1 MTDLAIVNVGKIVS
15 GDVGSPL
22 VEGDTI
28 VVREG
33 KIHHIGH
40 RDAVDLHG
48 IERVIDAAGAV
59 VCPGLIDS
67 HVHPVVGDFTPR
79 QNTLNWIDSYLH
91 GGVTAMVSAG
101 EVHTPGRPRDA
112 LGTKSL
118 AILAQRAFA
127 SLRPA
132 GVKVLAGSVLLE
144 PGLREEDF
152 AELAKAGVRTV
163 GEIGISGVYRPEDA
177 APMVRWAQ
185 QYGLKVMIHTGGTSV
200 PGSSTIDAE
209 VVFAIRP
216 DVVSHINGGPTAMA
230 ISDIERV
237 VADSSFAFEVVQ
249 AGNVKALVETTRFA
263 VKYGALSRMLVGTDT
278 PSGTGVIPL
287 GVLRTISHVA
297 SLGGL
302 APELALCMAT
312 GNTAKL
318 YGFSFGVLQAG
329 ADADLVILDTPRGS
343 QATDALEALA
353 IGDTPAVAVV
363 VVDGHVRVY
372 RSRNT
377 PPPTRDI
384 KVPWMA
390 AGGH

>member
-1 MTDLAIVNVGKIVS
+1 VADLAVMNIGAIVS
-15 GDVGSPL
+15 GDMDRPL
-22 VEGDTI
+22 LEGDTV
-28 VVREG
+28 VVRDG
-33 KIHHIGH
+33 KIAQVGP
-40 RDAVDLHG
+40 RDAVDMHG
-48 IERVIDAAGAV
+48 IDRVIDAAGAV

-101 EVHTPGRPRDA
+101 EVHTPGRPKDA
-112 LGTKSL
+112 VGTKAL
-118 AILAQRAFA
+118 AILAHKAFA

-144 PGLREEDF
+144 PGLTESDF
-152 AELAKAGVRTV
+152 AEMAGAGVRTV

-177 APMVRWAQ
+177 EPMTRWAQ

-200 PGSSTIDAE
+200 PGSSTIDADT
-209 VVFAIRP
+209 VFAIRP

-230 ISDIERV
+230 IDDIERIV
-237 VADSSFAFEVVQ
+237 SDGSFAFEVVQ
-249 AGNVKALVETTRFA
+249 AGNVRALAETARLAT
-263 VKYGALSRMLVGTDT
+263 KYGALGRMLIGTDT

-287 GVLRTISHVA
+287 GVLRTISHVSA
-297 SLGGL
+297 LGQV

-312 GNTAKL
+312 GNTARL
-318 YGFSFGVLQAG
+318 YGFNFGIIRPG
-329 ADADLVILDTPRGS
+329 ADADLVIMDAPRGS
-343 QATDALEALA
+343 QAKDALQALA
-353 IGDTPAVAVV
+353 IGDTPAVAAVI
-363 VVDGHVRVY
+363 VDGQVKVY

-377 PPPTRDI
+377 PPPTRDV
-384 KVPWMA
+384 KVPWMS